1 MNEMLFSFQEL
12 IDMALMTF
20 IIGYI
25 FKDIIPRDKVPSVV
39 SLEYLQKQ
47 EYLQFLFAMIAV
59 APAILLH
66 ELGHKFAALA
76 FGIQATFHAAYGFL
90 LMGLVLKV
98 LQFPFIFFIPAY
110 VTHGST
116 TVPAGVVIAF
126 AGPLIHALLWMGARF
141 ALAKKLLPQKYRLLA
156 FFIQYINGFLF
167 VLNMLPIPGFDGYHV
182 INGILTLV
190 FP

>member
-1 MNEMLFSFQEL
+1 MLFTPQE
-12 IDMALMTF
+12 IVDMVLMTF

-25 FKDIIPRDKVPSVV
+25 FKDIIPEEKYPPII
-39 SLEYLQKQ
+39 SLEYIQKQ
-47 EYLQFLFAMIAV
+47 EYHRFIFAMIAV

-66 ELGHKFAALA
+66 ELGHKFAAMA

-110 VTHGST
+110 VSHGHT
-116 TVPAGVVIAF
+116 TILASMIIAL
-126 AGPLIHALLWMGARF
+126 AGPVIHACLWMGARF
-141 ALAKKLLPQKYRLLA
+141 ALAKKLIPQKYRMLA
-156 FFIQYINGFLF
+156 FFTQYINGFLF
-167 VLNMLPIPGFDGYHV
+167 VLNMLPIPGFDGYHALSS
-182 INGILTLV
+182 IFSLL